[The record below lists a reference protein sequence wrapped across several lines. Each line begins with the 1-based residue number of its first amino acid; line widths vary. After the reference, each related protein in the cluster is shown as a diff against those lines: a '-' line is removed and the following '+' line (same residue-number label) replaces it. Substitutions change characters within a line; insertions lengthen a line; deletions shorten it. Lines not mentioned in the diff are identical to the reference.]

1 MLKQPSQASLSLCV
15 LPRDSAAL
23 CFFSLP
29 FLAVPRLVYP
39 ANPKTR
45 GPTENKKQSGNDRMN
60 WKERARVHDRNV
72 VLLSPFVPR
81 GGLLGGIIIE
91 YWEYLVLRTADGK
104 KLDVLSGSRQVPE
117 SARGSD
123 IKILYRTADIRCAC
137 SSSSSQRKS
146 EKRARGMSF
155 VATDGFGRSSPDSRH
170 LRSLTLHNRAT
181 STALL
186 WRIRVLSSWYCA
198 PDGWNHVI
206 PGAITVRDN
215 AVLC

>member
-117 SARGSD
+117 SARRSD

-146 EKRARGMSF
+146 EIRKARSWN
-155 VATDGFGRSSPDSRH
+155 V
-170 LRSLTLHNRAT
+170 
-181 STALL
+181 
-186 WRIRVLSSWYCA
+186 IR
-198 PDGWNHVI
+198 D
-206 PGAITVRDN
+206 D
-215 AVLC
+215 